1 MTPVRGDAGAE
12 AVAAVVAATRDHRM
26 TFPIK
31 ARVSLTS
38 PHQPE
43 PEVYEVRARGDG
55 GFAAWS
61 ARHDLSYDPR
71 TGQERLVVHAS
82 PGQEGFTRE
91 RVWPW
96 LSPSHRVL
104 AMFAPA
110 ELGIWGGTHDQHRV
124 CAARWLGERAVR
136 VDLVRREEPAGSEA
150 TGYAEV
156 DLGNAVVTR
165 MLLDGEAYVLA
176 AARVVDDGGRDRA
189 GRRAAPAGVA
199 ALIRPLR
206 LRIRHAQDPLVSLVG
221 ARLWTDREF
230 SGHRASAFIDCDVA
244 HD

>member
-1 MTPVRGDAGAE
+1 MTPRRGDAGAE

-26 TFPIK
+26 TFPIQ

-38 PHQPE
+38 PHLPE

-55 GFAAWS
+55 GFAARS
-61 ARHDLSYDPR
+61 ARRDLFYDPR

-165 MLLDGEAYVLA
+165 MLLDGEAYVLE
-176 AARVVDDGGRDRA
+176 AARVVDDGDVTG
-189 GRRAAPAGVA
+189 PV
-199 ALIRPLR
+199 
-206 LRIRHAQDPLVSLVG
+206 VG
-221 ARLWTDREF
+221 PHLPGWPRSF
-230 SGHRASAFIDCDVA
+230 VP
-244 HD
+244 